1 MLVYGFIGDKSG
13 FLEIENSLQAKQ
25 KFVGGRIEVI
35 SLTEELDL
43 IVNEEYLFNGSKP
56 RVMIFENKEISNIVM
71 GDCFVC
77 RNDSKGNFT
86 DIKREDISILEE
98 YILHIDCDELK
109 MLAAIYLS
117 NMK

>member
-43 IVNEEYLFNGSKP
+43 IVNEEYLFNGS
-56 RVMIFENKEISNIVM
+56 
-71 GDCFVC
+71 G
-77 RNDSKGNFT
+77 
-86 DIKREDISILEE
+86 L
-98 YILHIDCDELK
+98 
-109 MLAAIYLS
+109 
-117 NMK
+117 

>member
-1 MLVYGFIGDKSG
+1 MLVYGFIGDESG
-13 FLEIENSLQAKQ
+13 FMEIENKLQAMQ
-25 KFVGGRIEVI
+25 KIVGGRMERI
-35 SLTEELDL
+35 SVTEGIDL

-56 RVMIFENKEISNIVM
+56 RVMIFENGEVVNIVM

-109 MLAAIYLS
+109 MLAALYLYS
-117 NMK
+117 MQ